1 MSSDHLIRIYIDRT
15 LHRAVLNFA
24 KLRFELHGERA
35 PNGRPLHH
43 CFPVAM
49 QRYIDEVSR

>member
-35 PNGRPLHH
+35 PNGKPLHH

>member
-24 KLRFELHGERA
+24 KIRWELQGERA
-35 PNGRPLHH
+35 PNGRPLHK
-43 CFPVAM
+43 CFPAAL